1 MSTDERRVRL
11 RRQRGEARG
20 TIVEAAE
27 KLLRERSFREVSVDE
42 VMQAAGFG
50 RTIFY
55 RHFDDLSDLMLKAT
69 AAAFEDLL
77 AAHERV
83 VEITAIDEASLRAAI
98 RPAVETF
105 MQHGPLVRA
114 ISEAASHDAD
124 IERAYGALQDR
135 YIEMTTRLLRRAQAA
150 GARIAAPGQT
160 ARALTLMNVAYL
172 VDAFGREPKISAD
185 EALQTILEVW
195 LVVVP

>member
-11 RRQRGEARG
+11 RRQRGETRG

-27 KLLRERSFREVSVDE
+27 KLLSERSFREVSVDE
-42 VMQAAGFG
+42 VMQAAGFA

-55 RHFDDLSDLMLKAT
+55 RHFDDLSDLMLKTT
-69 AAAFEDLL
+69 AGAFEDLL

-83 VEITAIDEASLRAAI
+83 VEIAAIDEASLRAAI
-98 RPAVETF
+98 RPAVDTF
-105 MQHGPLVRA
+105 VRHGPLVRA

-124 IERAYGALQDR
+124 IERAYSALQDR
-135 YIEMTTRLLRRAQAA
+135 YVEMTARLLRRAQAA
-150 GARIAAPGQT
+150 GARIADPGQT

-185 EALQTILEVW
+185 EALQTIVEVW